1 MAGAL
6 SGIRIADLTII
17 TAGAAAT
24 QILADFGAEVVKVEA
39 GRYPDPFRNWGS
51 GLTPPAHVERPWDA
65 SPPFNVVNRNKLGI
79 SLDLKHP
86 RGREVF
92 LRLVAISDVVTEN
105 FRRGVMERLGL
116 GYQELRKVK
125 PDLVMVSFSSQG
137 NDGPEAGYASY
148 GSTLDALSGLM
159 SVTGYDENSPVW
171 SGNDVNY
178 PDQVVSLL
186 GAGIILA
193 GLRYRRVTGRGI
205 YIDLSQRELVTA
217 MLGEIVLDFTVNG
230 RRHRPAG
237 GRHPS
242 MVPHGCYP
250 CRGEDAW
257 VAIAIENDRQ
267 WAALCR
273 LMGWPELAADPRFA
287 TLPARWVRAAEVDE
301 LVRSWTSG
309 RDKAEAMRLLQ
320 EAGVPAG
327 AVLNGR
333 DLLEDPHLKA
343 RGFYVRVDHPVG
355 GPQLQRTWPFRLSRT
370 PGGVRRPAPCLGEH
384 TRQVLSGLLGYSD
397 GEVAELE
404 AAGVISYTP
413 AKVRA

>member
-6 SGIRIADLTII
+6 AGIRIADLTII

-24 QILADFGAEVVKVEA
+24 QILADFGAEVIKVEA
-39 GRYPDPFRNWGS
+39 GRYPDPFRSWGS
-51 GLTPPAHVERPWDA
+51 GLTPPADIDRPWDA
-65 SPPFNVVNRNKLGI
+65 SPPFNVVNRNKLGL
-79 SLDLKHP
+79 SLDLKDP

-92 LRLVAISDVVTEN
+92 LRLVAVSDVVTEN

-116 GYQELRKVK
+116 GYDELRKVR

-137 NDGPEAGYASY
+137 NDGPESGYASY

-193 GLRYRRVTGRGI
+193 GLRYRRLTGRGI

-217 MLGEIVLDFTVNG
+217 MLGEVILDYTVNG
-230 RRHRPAG
+230 RRRTPSG
-237 GRHPS
+237 NRDGS

-257 VAIAIENDRQ
+257 VAIAVEDDRQ

-273 LMGWPELAADPRFA
+273 AMGRPHLASDPDFA
-287 TLPARWVRAAEVDE
+287 TLPARRRRAAEIDALISE
-301 LVRSWTSG
+301 WTS
-309 RDKAEAMRLLQ
+309 RYDKREVMGLLQ
-320 EAGVPAG
+320 AVGVPAG

-343 RGFYVRVDHPVG
+343 RGFFTRVDHPVG
-355 GPQLQRTWPFRLSRT
+355 GPQLQRTWPFNLSRT
-370 PGGVRRPAPCLGEH
+370 PGTVRSPAPCLGEH
-384 TRQVLSGLLGYSD
+384 TRRVLTGLLGYSD
-397 GEVAELE
+397 AEVDELE
-404 AAGVISYTP
+404 AAGVIAYAP